1 MPVRPMLSTLPFMS
15 LPADRFEQFV
25 ADLQVRL
32 HPTATVSVLGGQG
45 DDQQGFD
52 VQVAHTDA
60 RVDLVQCKRESQ
72 FGPKK
77 VAAAVA
83 EADLSADRHV
93 IALAR
98 PATAAARFEID
109 KHAGWEL
116 WDQVDLS
123 RLVRT
128 LPDESAQRLVKTYFP
143 NHVEDFLGIAPSGPW
158 MTADESYRN
167 SAYTVLDHE
176 QDLVG
181 RSDLLSDLR
190 RWTTDSADSE
200 IGVLIGRGGLG
211 KSKLLHDLAAAA
223 EADVDVRFL
232 AVGQTPRRLVSIS
245 YRPADRC
252 LWYSTTRTTSMALPR
267 SRRSCST
274 IDRVP
279 GCF

>member
-1 MPVRPMLSTLPFMS
+1 M
-15 LPADRFEQFV
+15 
-25 ADLQVRL
+25 
-32 HPTATVSVLGGQG
+32 
-45 DDQQGFD
+45 
-52 VQVAHTDA
+52 TDA

-167 SAYTVLDHE
+167 SACTVLDHE

-232 AVGQTPRRLVSIS
+232 AVGQTPAPSGFDLLPTGRPLLVVLDDAHNIDGIAALAAQLQHHRQGARIASSFPALRRSGARSGDLAVGPDADA
-245 YRPADRC
+245 RPAVE
-252 LWYSTTRTTSMALPR
+252 A
-267 SRRSCST
+267 
-274 IDRVP
+274 
-279 GCF
+279 F